1 MNVKTKYTIK
11 IALLAAIAFILMLF
25 QFPVPVFPG
34 FLKID
39 FSDLPAL
46 LGSFALGPIAGMIIE
61 AVKNL
66 LHALI
71 RGTQTGGVGELS
83 NFIVGSALAVPAG
96 LVYLRHKTKKG
107 AVKGLVVGV
116 LAMAVVASFSNYF
129 LVLPL
134 YQKVLGMPLEVIVE
148 SSSKVNSA
156 IVDLRS
162 LIIYGILPFNLV
174 KGTAV
179 SIVTALLYKRLSWLL
194 RK

>member
-1 MNVKTKYTIK
+1 M
-11 IALLAAIAFILMLF
+11 
-25 QFPVPVFPG
+25 
-34 FLKID
+34 
-39 FSDLPAL
+39 
-46 LGSFALGPIAGMIIE
+46 GPIAGMIIE

-96 LVYLRHKTKKG
+96 LVYLRQKTKKG

>member
-1 MNVKTKYTIK
+1 LNVKTKYTIK

-96 LVYLRHKTKKG
+96 LVYLRQKTKKG

>member
-96 LVYLRHKTKKG
+96 LVYLRQKTKKG

>member
-1 MNVKTKYTIK
+1 MNNKSRYTIK
-11 IALLAAIAFILMLF
+11 IALLSAIAFILMLF
-25 QFPVPVFPG
+25 QFPLPIFPG
-34 FLKID
+34 FLQID

-46 LGSFALGPIAGMIIE
+46 LGAFALGPFAGMVIE
-61 AVKNL
+61 ALKNL

-71 RGTQTGGVGELS
+71 KGTQTGGVGELS
-83 NFIVGSALAVPAG
+83 NFIVGSALVVPAG
-96 LVYLRHKTKKG
+96 FVYLKQKTKKG

-116 LAMAVVASFSNYF
+116 LSMAVIASLSNYF

-134 YQKVLGMPLEVIVE
+134 YQKVLGMPLEIIVE

-162 LIIYGILPFNLV
+162 LIIYGIMPFNLV
-174 KGTAV
+174 KGTATA
-179 SIVTALLYKRLSWLL
+179 IVTILLYKRLSWLL

>member
-83 NFIVGSALAVPAG
+83 NFIVGSTLAVPAG
-96 LVYLRHKTKKG
+96 LVFLRQKTKKG
-107 AVKGLVVGV
+107 AV
-116 LAMAVVASFSNYF
+116 
-129 LVLPL
+129 
-134 YQKVLGMPLEVIVE
+134 
-148 SSSKVNSA
+148 
-156 IVDLRS
+156 
-162 LIIYGILPFNLV
+162 
-174 KGTAV
+174 
-179 SIVTALLYKRLSWLL
+179 
-194 RK
+194 